1 MAPEKS
7 FKKTVLREV
16 EVAFSSKSQKPVFRV
31 LKYVVLVSLLIIFRH
46 HRATWWIL
54 GIVLALSLAVH
65 FFVRYKT
72 KGWTRSWGRWK
83 YEKSRYDSE

>member
-1 MAPEKS
+1 MVREKS
-7 FKKTVLREV
+7 FKKTVLREF

-31 LKYVVLVSLLIIFRH
+31 LKYVVLISLLIIFRH
-46 HRATWWIL
+46 NPATWWIL
-54 GIVLALSLAVH
+54 GIVLALSLSVH

-83 YEKSRYDSE
+83 YMKSRYDP